1 MHDGPNQSLA
11 QNLDRLLAWEGLGR
25 EDAAEAV
32 GVSYKWFRRAVSQ
45 GLSKLDRRN
54 TARLQMITEFIGLR
68 IIDDEHRR

>member
-45 GLSKLDRRN
+45 GLAKPDRRN
-54 TARLQMITEFIGLR
+54 AARLQSVTGFFGLR
-68 IIDDEHRR
+68 RIDEEHRC